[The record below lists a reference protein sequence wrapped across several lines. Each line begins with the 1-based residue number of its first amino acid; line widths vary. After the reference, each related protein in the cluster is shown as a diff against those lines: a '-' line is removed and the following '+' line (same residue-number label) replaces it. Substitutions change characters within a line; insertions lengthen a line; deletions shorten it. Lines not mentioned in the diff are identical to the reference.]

1 MPDIAHSAFNNLG
14 QDLNPQNP
22 VMTRAMRTVTFV
34 KKSRRLI
41 DNVGEKH
48 QSEIENLE
56 SNLITKSEHRLT
68 KAEVVNVL
76 INQHL
81 KKYRRFVF
89 TT

>member
-1 MPDIAHSAFNNLG
+1 MS
-14 QDLNPQNP
+14 
-22 VMTRAMRTVTFV
+22 RAMRTVTFV
-34 KKSRRLI
+34 KKSRRLV

-56 SNLITKSEHRLT
+56 SNLITKPDHRLT
-68 KAEVVNVL
+68 KSEVVNVL

-81 KKYRRFVF
+81 KKYRKFVF